1 MTREKA
7 RLLTVADGLKGKHD
21 VATAEQ
27 ATAKRREERKLFK
40 LERARLEREKIEE
53 QLRAEKTVA
62 NSPTRDADVDDETTT
77 QSRTEEKTSPA
88 SVLGHVLPQ
97 PINGKPPEIPETV
110 VREDGTAGVAEEHPN
125 SLAAVTNSG
134 TDEIDIA
141 HISDQEHL
149 QLSPEEAFFLS
160 YGLGVLRVTTTTT
173 TSITTTATQSLSTA
187 TLFTLFRTPPPFS
200 PPDPH
205 DDPFPLSYAV
215 YHHFRSLGWVVRPGT
230 KFSCDYLLYNRGPVF
245 SHAEFAVVIVPSY
258 THAYWS
264 STRELRAWKRER
276 ETRPWHWLHCVN
288 RVQSQ
293 VKKSLVL
300 AYVEVPPPMEGRD
313 GEAGKGGVERHRE
326 VDIGAV
332 LRRYRVREIVVRRW
346 LANRSRD

>member
-1 MTREKA
+1 
-7 RLLTVADGLKGKHD
+7 
-21 VATAEQ
+21 
-27 ATAKRREERKLFK
+27 LFK

-53 QLRAEKTVA
+53 QLRAEKKKA

-77 QSRTEEKTSPA
+77 QSRTDEKTLPA
-88 SVLGHVLPQ
+88 SVLGHIPPQ
-97 PINGKPPEIPETV
+97 PINGKPPEIPDTV
-110 VREDGTAGVAEEHPN
+110 LRENGTAGVAEEHPN
-125 SLAAVTNSG
+125 SLAPVTNSG
-134 TDEIDIA
+134 ADEIDIA

-173 TSITTTATQSLSTA
+173 SIATTTQSLST
-187 TLFTLFRTPPPFS
+187 TSLFTLFRTPPPFS
-200 PPDPH
+200 PPHAH

-264 STRELRAWKRER
+264 STCELRAWKRER
-276 ETRPWHWLHCVN
+276 ERRPWHWLHCVN

-300 AYVEVPPPMEGRD
+300 AYVEVPPPMEGWCE
-313 GEAGKGGVERHRE
+313 EAGEEGMEGHGE
-326 VDIGAV
+326 VDIGRV
-332 LRRYRVREIVVRRW
+332 LRSYRVREFVVRRW